1 MNITFG
7 KKLCVLSISLSIVL
21 NLGAKVD
28 LAQSAVG
35 EKAEGKLYSNGAAKG
50 FCKKAQQIIANTKL
64 KAKNINWSEFGTA
77 GTPFPPPAVP
87 ATGFIGSDAKPYDGA
102 ENLPLE
108 TQQYVSY
115 GKDDKGKIY
124 PQVIL
129 CKMKSS
135 DALDFYYPGSAAFG
149 ASCAAIN
156 VRTTAKVVARLTKEN
171 REPLIGKDL
180 VYYNW
185 LTYSGQQWTDS
196 SPTPVA
202 FRTSDG
208 KLHIVSKE
216 LYVERTNPSSFVGSE
231 KKGINYCQVI
241 APEYLRKLLLDN
253 IMVPEC
259 DAPPVYQQSPTQPEP
274 PKTWN
279 CANP

>member
-1 MNITFG
+1 MFFG
-7 KKLCVLSISLSIVL
+7 DV
-21 NLGAKVD
+21 
-28 LAQSAVG
+28 
-35 EKAEGKLYSNGAAKG
+35 Y
-50 FCKKAQQIIANTKL
+50 
-64 KAKNINWSEFGTA
+64 
-77 GTPFPPPAVP
+77 
-87 ATGFIGSDAKPYDGA
+87 YR
-102 ENLPLE
+102 
-108 TQQYVSY
+108 
-115 GKDDKGKIY
+115 KDDRGKNY

-129 CKMKSS
+129 CKMKSA
-135 DALDFYYPGSAAFG
+135 DALDFYYPGSAALG

-156 VRTTAKVVARLTKEN
+156 VRTTAQVVARLTKEN
-171 REPLIGKDL
+171 REPSIGKDL

-202 FRTSDG
+202 FLTSDG

-241 APEYLRKLLLDN
+241 APQYLRKLLLDK
-253 IMVPEC
+253 IVAPEC
-259 DAPPVYQQSPTQPEP
+259 DAPPLYQQSSTQPEP
-274 PKTWN
+274 AKTWN